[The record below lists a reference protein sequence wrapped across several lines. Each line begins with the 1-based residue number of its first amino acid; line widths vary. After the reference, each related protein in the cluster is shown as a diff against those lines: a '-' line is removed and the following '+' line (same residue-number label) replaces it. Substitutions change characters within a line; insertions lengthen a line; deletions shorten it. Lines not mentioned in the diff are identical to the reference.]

1 MAKSYE
7 ELLSSAEKIMENEL
21 PESNTHALVGT
32 HMKDV
37 VERMQDDD
45 TQGGKKFT
53 ELEKKLKGDKG
64 SVNNGFDYPFVF
76 LGSFVDYAGLV
87 VELDKL
93 HSKDNSSQTVG
104 IFRVTMNGNLLFV
117 TNYVRS
123 WADEDFIQYI
133 EGTIKL
139 LEDGSL
145 GVTTEVGKFTRRFT
159 DGSWTSWQVDAG
171 QYVTREMLKVMTQA
185 EYDALEIKD
194 ESTIYFII
202 EE

>member
-21 PESNTHALVGT
+21 PESNTHVLVGT

-53 ELEKKLKGDKG
+53 ELEKKLKGDKA

-76 LGSFVDYAGLV
+76 LGNFVDYAGLV
-87 VELDKL
+87 VELNKL
-93 HSKDNSSQTVG
+93 HSTDNTSQTVG
-104 IFRVTMNGNLLFV
+104 NFRVTMNGNLLYV

-139 LEDGSL
+139 RNDGTLNVS
-145 GVTTEVGKFTRRFT
+145 TEVARYSRRYT
-159 DGSWTSWQVDAG
+159 EGVWSAWQVDIG
-171 QYVTREMLKVMTQA
+171 QYISQDQMVVMTQA
-185 EYDALEIKD
+185 EYDSLSFKD
-194 ESTIYFII
+194 ENKFYFII